1 MKVVDGQLVDVL
13 FQIHMGPAAVAACN
27 MKTRL
32 VVGKSVNGAY
42 GFTGE
47 EVVAAFNRLCGNF
60 ADLLHA
66 RERTAEHAI
75 REVVG

>member
-1 MKVVDGQLVDVL
+1 MDGQLVDVL
-13 FQIHMGPAAVAACN
+13 FQIRMRPAAVGACN
-27 MKTRL
+27 VKTRL
-32 VVGKSVNGAY
+32 ALGKSVDGAY

-47 EVVAAFNRLCGNF
+47 EVVATFNRLCGNF

-66 RERTAEHAI
+66 RERTAGHAI